1 MSLRTWLLM
10 AAMLL
15 GASAAPATAEGRG
28 PQKWGEGGL
37 WDIYAEPGEGNG
49 CHAIR
54 SFLSGAVMRIAVRP
68 DGGLRFAIARRSWQF
83 AEAGKTYRMKF
94 VFGNGRTYEEELEA
108 VAVGSV
114 TVLVTPRMSA
124 AFLSDFMERTS
135 LLVYHRGSLLAPVVL
150 LDTYD
155 AVTQLR
161 TCNGSVAGMPDSSD
175 PSLR

>member
-1 MSLRTWLLM
+1 MSLRTWLAT
-10 AAMLL
+10 AAVLL

-28 PQKWGEGGL
+28 PEKWGQGGL

-49 CHAIR
+49 CYATR
-54 SFLSGAVMRIAVRP
+54 LFLSGTVMRIAVRS
-68 DGGLRFAIARRSWQF
+68 DGGLHFAIARGSWQF
-83 AEAGKTYRMKF
+83 AEVGKTYRMKF

-114 TVLVTPRMSA
+114 TVLVKPRMSA
-124 AFLSDFMERTS
+124 AFLSDFTEKTS
-135 LLVYHRGSLLAPVVL
+135 LLVQYRGSLIVPVLL

-161 TCNGSVAGMPDSSD
+161 TCNASVAGMPDPSD
-175 PSLR
+175 PSFR

>member
-1 MSLRTWLLM
+1 MSLRTWLAT
-10 AAMLL
+10 AAVLL

-28 PQKWGEGGL
+28 PEKWGQGGL

-49 CHAIR
+49 CYATR
-54 SFLSGAVMRIAVRP
+54 LFLSGTVMRIAVRS
-68 DGGLRFAIARRSWQF
+68 DGGLHFAIARGSWQF
-83 AEAGKTYRMKF
+83 AEVGKTYRMKF

-114 TVLVTPRMSA
+114 TVLVKPRMSA
-124 AFLSDFMERTS
+124 AFLSDFTEKTS
-135 LLVYHRGSLLAPVVL
+135 LLVQYRGSLIVPVLL

-155 AVTQLR
+155 AVTLLR
-161 TCNGSVAGMPDSSD
+161 TCNASVAGMPDPSD

>member
-1 MSLRTWLLM
+1 MSLRTWWAT
-10 AAMLL
+10 AAVLL

-28 PQKWGEGGL
+28 PGKWGQGGL

-49 CHAIR
+49 CYATR
-54 SFLSGAVMRIAVRP
+54 LFLSGTVMRIAVRS
-68 DGGLRFAIARRSWQF
+68 DGGLHFAIARGSWQF
-83 AEAGKTYRMKF
+83 AEVGKTYRMKF

-114 TVLVTPRMSA
+114 TVLVKPRMSA
-124 AFLSDFMERTS
+124 AFLSDFTEKTS
-135 LLVYHRGSLLAPVVL
+135 LLVQYRGSLIVPVLL

-161 TCNGSVAGMPDSSD
+161 TCNASVAGMPDPSD
-175 PSLR
+175 PSFR